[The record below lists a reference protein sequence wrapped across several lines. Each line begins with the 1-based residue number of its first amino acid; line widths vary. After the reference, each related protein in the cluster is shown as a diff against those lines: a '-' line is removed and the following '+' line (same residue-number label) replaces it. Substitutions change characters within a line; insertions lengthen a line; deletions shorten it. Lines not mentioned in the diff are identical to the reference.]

1 MTELSLAIQLQKF
14 RETLVASHGEF
25 QAALPSQIPVE
36 RFARTIVT
44 AVQMEPKL
52 LAADRRSLVAA
63 CMKAAQDGLLLDGRE
78 AGLSLYNDRASNC
91 QTVAYMPMV
100 NGILKK
106 IRQSGEISSIRAHVV
121 YEGDEFDFE
130 LGDDESIFHKP
141 NLAEQGQPIAA
152 YAIAKFKDGD
162 IQREVMSFT
171 EIEKIRAKATGIGK
185 ACWASSWG
193 EMAKKTVIRRLSK
206 RLPTS
211 NDLGAD
217 RDTIDTVVPA
227 SVEEMTPPS
236 LQPAITVEDLNHQ
249 IAAAQESPTTEPEPT
264 PEPEPQAPN
273 SEAPPSFPNLDTSSP
288 NLGPSTLTLEP
299 TSSPEQPA
307 PATEPGTVQRLPQG
321 RTTVAADPQ
330 PAPAPAPAAP
340 ATGRRSAAAAPVR
353 RPATAATPAAEA
365 PIPGLD

>member
-1 MTELSLAIQLQKF
+1 
-14 RETLVASHGEF
+14 
-25 QAALPSQIPVE
+25 
-36 RFARTIVT
+36 
-44 AVQMEPKL
+44 
-52 LAADRRSLVAA
+52 
-63 CMKAAQDGLLLDGRE
+63 
-78 AGLSLYNDRASNC
+78 
-91 QTVAYMPMV
+91 MPMV

-249 IAAAQESPTTEPEPT
+249 IAAAQESPNPEPEPAS
-264 PEPEPQAPN
+264 EPDPQAPN
-273 SEAPPSFPNLDTSSP
+273 SEAPPSSP
-288 NLGPSTLTLEP
+288 NLGPSSLTLEA
-299 TSSPEQPA
+299 TSGPEQPA
-307 PATEPGTVQRLPQG
+307 PATEPGTAERLPQG
-321 RTTVAADPQ
+321 RTIVTDELQ
-330 PAPAPAPAAP
+330 PAPTPAAP
-340 ATGRRSAAAAPVR
+340 ATGRRSGPAPVR
-353 RPATAATPAAEA
+353 RSGPAADD
-365 PIPGLD
+365 PIPGLVD

>member
-1 MTELSLAIQLQKF
+1 MTESSSAIQLQKF

-25 QAALPSQIPVE
+25 QAALPPQIPVE
-36 RFARTIVT
+36 RFARTIIT

-78 AGLSLYNDRASNC
+78 AGLSLYNDRVNNC

-141 NLAEQGQPIAA
+141 NLAKQGEPIAA

-162 IQREVMSFT
+162 IQREVMSLA

-185 ACWASSWG
+185 ACWTSSWG

-236 LQPAITVEDLNHQ
+236 LQPAITVQDLNHQ
-249 IAAAQESPTTEPEPT
+249 IAAAQESPTPEPEPAS
-264 PEPEPQAPN
+264 EPEPQAPN
-273 SEAPPSFPNLDTSSP
+273 SEAPPSSP
-288 NLGPSTLTLEP
+288 NLEA
-299 TSSPEQPA
+299 TSGPEQPA
-307 PATEPGTVQRLPQG
+307 PATT
-321 RTTVAADPQ
+321 ADPQ
-330 PAPAPAPAAP
+330 PAPAPAPA
-340 ATGRRSAAAAPVR
+340 TGRRSAPAPVR
-353 RPATAATPAAEA
+353 RPATAAAPGAEA
-365 PIPGLD
+365 PISGLD

>member
-1 MTELSLAIQLQKF
+1 
-14 RETLVASHGEF
+14 
-25 QAALPSQIPVE
+25 
-36 RFARTIVT
+36 
-44 AVQMEPKL
+44 MEPKL

-63 CMKAAQDGLLLDGRE
+63 CMNAAQDGLLLDGRE
-78 AGLSLYNDRASNC
+78 AGLSLYNDRANNC

-121 YEGDEFDFE
+121 YEGDEFNFQ

-141 NLAEQGQPIAA
+141 KLAKQGDPIAA

-162 IQREVMSFT
+162 IQREVMSLA

-185 ACWASSWG
+185 ACWTSSWG

-217 RDTIDTVVPA
+217 LDTIDTVVPA
-227 SVEEMTPPS
+227 SFEEMTPPS

-249 IAAAQESPTTEPEPT
+249 IAAAQESPTLEPEP
-264 PEPEPQAPN
+264 PAPN
-273 SEAPPSFPNLDTSSP
+273 SEAPPSS
-288 NLGPSTLTLEP
+288 LTLEP
-299 TSSPEQPA
+299 TSGPEQPA
-307 PATEPGTVQRLPQG
+307 PATEPGTAERLPVG
-321 RTTVAADPQ
+321 RTIVAADPQ
-330 PAPAPAPAAP
+330 PASAPAPATP
-340 ATGRRSAAAAPVR
+340 ASSRRSAPAPVR
-353 RPATAATPAAEA
+353 RSAPAADA
-365 PIPGLD
+365 PIPGLVD

>member
-1 MTELSLAIQLQKF
+1 
-14 RETLVASHGEF
+14 
-25 QAALPSQIPVE
+25 
-36 RFARTIVT
+36 
-44 AVQMEPKL
+44 MEPKL

-100 NGILKK
+100 SGILKK

-130 LGDDESIFHKP
+130 LGDDERISHKP
-141 NLAEQGQPIAA
+141 KLAEQGQPIAA

-162 IQREVMSFT
+162 IQREVMSLA

-185 ACWASSWG
+185 ACWTSSWG

-249 IAAAQESPTTEPEPT
+249 IAAAQESPTLEPEPT
-264 PEPEPQAPN
+264 PEPEPQASN
-273 SEAPPSFPNLDTSSP
+273 SEAPPSSP
-288 NLGPSTLTLEP
+288 NLEASSPDLGPSSLTLEP
-299 TSSPEQPA
+299 PSGPEQPA
-307 PATEPGTVQRLPQG
+307 PATTAAPQS
-321 RTTVAADPQ
+321 
-330 PAPAPAPAAP
+330 APAPAPAAP
-340 ATGRRSAAAAPVR
+340 AAGRRSAPAPVR
-353 RPATAATPAAEA
+353 RSAPSAAPGAEA
-365 PIPGLD
+365 PIPGLVD